1 MALRTTPQPGGPA
14 GPVGDGSFRTDTHV
28 MLTAAQYVQHVA
40 DGMIDEVNR
49 LMGHLDALDRS
60 RWNSEA
66 ALAFAQAKERWAGV
80 SVRLHR
86 SLYDIAQGLDNS
98 RRVYDEAE
106 TDAQLGITRA
116 AQDLPY

>member
-1 MALRTTPQPGGPA
+1 MSLRTTPRPA
-14 GPVGDGSFRTDTHV
+14 GSVGDGSFQTDTHV

-49 LMGHLDALDRS
+49 LMGYLESLDRS
-60 RWNSEA
+60 RWNGEA
-66 ALAFAQAKERWAGV
+66 ASAFAQAKERWATV
-80 SVRLHR
+80 SRQLHQ

-106 TDAQLGITRA
+106 TDAQLGITSA
-116 AQDLPY
+116 AQGLPY